1 MNFWLHRSN
10 EWRRHTSEALQY
22 EVVEAV
28 LFHLEHANL
37 DDLES
42 TTAGDGS
49 DTEDS
54 LSEVIQ
60 SHGIMFVLTTRTT

>member
-1 MNFWLHRSN
+1 MNFWIHRSN
-10 EWRRHTSEALQY
+10 EWRRHTSEDLQQ

-28 LFHLEHANL
+28 LFFLEHANL
-37 DDLES
+37 DDMES

>member
-1 MNFWLHRSN
+1 MNFWIHRSN
-10 EWRRHTSEALQY
+10 EWRRHTSEDLQQ
-22 EVVEAV
+22 EVVDAV
-28 LFHLEHANL
+28 LFYLEHTNL
-37 DDLES
+37 DDMES

>member
-1 MNFWLHRSN
+1 MNFWIHRSN
-10 EWRRHTSEALQY
+10 EWRRHTSEDLQQ

-28 LFHLEHANL
+28 LFFLEHANL
-37 DDLES
+37 DDMES

-60 SHGIMFVLTTRTT
+60 SHGIMFVLTTRTA

>member
-10 EWRRHTSEALQY
+10 EWRRHTAEDLEY
-22 EVVEAV
+22 DVVEAV

-42 TTAGDGS
+42 TTCGDGS
-49 DTEDS
+49 DTEDADS
-54 LSEVIQ
+54 VLQ
-60 SHGIMFVLTTRTT
+60 SHGIMFVLTTQKT

>member
-1 MNFWLHRSN
+1 MNFWIHRSN
-10 EWRRHTSEALQY
+10 EWRRHTSEDLQY

-37 DDLES
+37 EDFES

-49 DTEDS
+49 DTQDS

-60 SHGIMFVLTTRTT
+60 SHGIMFVLTTQTT

>member
-10 EWRRHTSEALQY
+10 EWRRHTSEDLQQ

-28 LFHLEHANL
+28 LFFLEHANL
-37 DDLES
+37 DDMAS